1 MKKYPFSRSLVLGAH
16 VDAMSFCSHIP
27 QTEYPAGALAAEK
40 ITLKLAHNLERSH
53 VVHQAFE
60 EMSKEV
66 NQLSDG
72 KMKIRIYPSSQMGSA
87 RETMEL
93 LQNGAL
99 DMTKGSASDLESF
112 DNIYAIYNLPFLFN
126 DQNHFNNVVFGE
138 VGKEI
143 MNSTKEK
150 GFFALSAYVAGTR
163 SFYAKK
169 PITKPEDL
177 KGLKIRV
184 QASPTTL
191 KMVELMGGSPTPIS
205 FGEVY
210 TAMQQGV
217 VDGAENNVPSW
228 VQTRHIEIAKVF
240 SEDEHASIP
249 DFLVIS
255 SKTWDKLTPDQ
266 QHILIKAAKASEIYQ
281 QQLWRKID
289 ADTRSQAK
297 ALGGEIVKVDKA
309 PFRAAV
315 QPLYDDFKKDP
326 SQAALL
332 AKFEAAAE

>member
-1 MKKYPFSRSLVLGAH
+1 MKLFSLPRQLLCVSVLSLCA
-16 VDAMSFCSHIP
+16 
-27 QTEYPAGALAAEK
+27 AGVNAAEK
-40 ITLKLAHNLERSH
+40 VTLKLAHNLERSH

-60 EMSKEV
+60 ELAKEV
-66 NQLSDG
+66 QQLSDG
-72 KMKIRIYPSSQMGSA
+72 NMRIRIYPSSQMGSA
-87 RETMEL
+87 RETLEL

-112 DNIYAIYNLPFLFN
+112 DNTYAIYNLPYLFK
-126 DQNHFNNVVFGE
+126 DQNHFNKVVFGE
-138 VGKEI
+138 TGKQI
-143 MNSTKEK
+143 MDSTKDK
-150 GFFALSAYVAGTR
+150 GFFAISAYVAGTR

-169 PITKPEDL
+169 PITRPEDL

-191 KMVELMGGSPTPIS
+191 KMVELMGGSPTPVS

-217 VDGAENNVPSW
+217 VDGAENNIPSW

-240 SEDEHASIP
+240 SEDEHTSIP

-255 SKTWDKLTPDQ
+255 TKTWDRLTPEQ
-266 QHILIKAAKASEIYQ
+266 QQILMKAADNSQAYQ
-281 QQLWRKID
+281 QKLWNKVD
-289 ADTRSQAK
+289 AESREQAK
-297 ALGGEIVKVDKA
+297 AMGATILPVDKA
-309 PFRAAV
+309 PFREV
-315 QPLYDDFKKDP
+315 VKPLFDEFAKDP
-326 SQAALL
+326 KQAALL

>member
-1 MKKYPFSRSLVLGAH
+1 MKKISFKRTLLGA
-16 VDAMSFCSHIP
+16 SLL
-27 QTEYPAGALAAEK
+27 ALCVTGVQAAEK
-40 ITLKLAHNLERSH
+40 VTLKLAHNLERSH

-60 EMSKEV
+60 QMAKEV
-66 NQLSDG
+66 KTLSDG
-72 KMKIRIYPSSQMGSA
+72 NMTIRIYPSSQMGSA

-112 DNIYAIYNLPFLFN
+112 DSVYAIYNLPYLFK
-126 DQNHFNNVVFGE
+126 DQNHFNKVVFGDI
-138 VGKEI
+138 GKEI
-143 MNSTKEK
+143 MTASKDK

-191 KMVELMGGSPTPIS
+191 KMIELMGGSPTPIS

-255 SKTWDKLTPDQ
+255 TKTWNKLTPEQ
-266 QHILIKAAKASEIYQ
+266 QQILTKAAKDSEVWQ
-281 QQLWRKID
+281 QKAWDKVE
-289 ADTRSQAK
+289 AETRAQAK
-297 ALGGEIVKVDKA
+297 TMGAEFVKVDKA

-326 SQAALL
+326 KQAEWL
-332 AKFEAAAE
+332 AKFEQAAE

>member
-1 MKKYPFSRSLVLGAH
+1 MKSLFFRKTLICASLFALFS
-16 VDAMSFCSHIP
+16 
-27 QTEYPAGALAAEK
+27 AGAAAAEK
-40 ITLKLAHNLERSH
+40 VTLKLAHNLERSH

-60 EMSKEV
+60 EMAKEV
-66 NQLSDG
+66 KQLSDG
-72 KMKIRIYPSSQMGSA
+72 KMTIRIYPSSQMGSA

-112 DNIYAIYNLPFLFN
+112 DNVYAIYNLPFLFK
-126 DQNHFNNVVFGE
+126 DQAHFNKVVFGD

-143 MNSTKEK
+143 MDSTKEK

-184 QASPTTL
+184 QASPTTI
-191 KMVELMGGSPTPIS
+191 KMIELMGGSPTPIS

-255 SKTWDKLTPDQ
+255 TKTWEKLTPEQ
-266 QHILIKAAKASEIYQ
+266 QQILAKAATDSQVYQ
-281 QQLWRKID
+281 QKLWDKID
-289 ADTRSQAK
+289 ADTRAQAK
-297 ALGGEIVKVDKA
+297 AMGGEIVKVDKA

-315 QPLYDDFKKDP
+315 QPLFDDFNKDP
-326 SQAALL
+326 KQAALL

>member
-1 MKKYPFSRSLVLGAH
+1 MKSLFFRKTLICASLFALFS
-16 VDAMSFCSHIP
+16 
-27 QTEYPAGALAAEK
+27 AGAAAAEK
-40 ITLKLAHNLERSH
+40 VTLKLAHNLERSH

-60 EMSKEV
+60 EMAKEV
-66 NQLSDG
+66 KQLSDG
-72 KMKIRIYPSSQMGSA
+72 KMTIRIYPSSQMGSA

-112 DNIYAIYNLPFLFN
+112 DNVYAIYNLPFLFK
-126 DQNHFNNVVFGE
+126 DQAHFNKVVFGD

-143 MNSTKEK
+143 MDSTKEK

-163 SFYAKK
+163 SFYAQK

-184 QASPTTL
+184 QASPTTI
-191 KMVELMGGSPTPIS
+191 KMIELMGGSPTPIS

-255 SKTWDKLTPDQ
+255 TKTWNKLTPEQ
-266 QHILIKAAKASEIYQ
+266 QQILAKAASDSQVYQ
-281 QQLWRKID
+281 QKLWDKID
-289 ADTRSQAK
+289 ADTRAQAK
-297 ALGGEIVKVDKA
+297 AMGGEIVKVDKA

-315 QPLYDDFKKDP
+315 QPLFDDFNKDP
-326 SQAALL
+326 KQAALL

>member
-1 MKKYPFSRSLVLGAH
+1 MKSLFFRKTLICASLFALFS
-16 VDAMSFCSHIP
+16 
-27 QTEYPAGALAAEK
+27 AGAAAAEK
-40 ITLKLAHNLERSH
+40 VTLKLAHNLERSH

-60 EMSKEV
+60 EMAKEV
-66 NQLSDG
+66 KQLSDG
-72 KMKIRIYPSSQMGSA
+72 KMTIRIYPSSQMGSA

-112 DNIYAIYNLPFLFN
+112 DNVYAIYNLPFLFK
-126 DQNHFNNVVFGE
+126 DQAHFNKVVFGD

-143 MNSTKEK
+143 MDSTKEK

-184 QASPTTL
+184 QASPTTI
-191 KMVELMGGSPTPIS
+191 KMIELMGGSPTPIS

-255 SKTWDKLTPDQ
+255 TKTWDKLTPEQ
-266 QHILIKAAKASEIYQ
+266 QQILAKAATDSQVYQ
-281 QQLWRKID
+281 QKLWDKID
-289 ADTRSQAK
+289 TDTRAQAK
-297 ALGGEIVKVDKA
+297 AMGGEIVKVDKA

-315 QPLYDDFKKDP
+315 QPLFDDFNKDP
-326 SQAALL
+326 KQAALL

>member
-1 MKKYPFSRSLVLGAH
+1 MKIALFSRSLIFTSLLALT
-16 VDAMSFCSHIP
+16 C
-27 QTEYPAGALAAEK
+27 TEVSAAEK
-40 ITLKLAHNLERSH
+40 VTLKLAHNLERSH

-60 EMSKEV
+60 EMAKDV
-66 NQLSDG
+66 KKMSDG
-72 KMKIRIYPSSQMGSA
+72 QMTLRIYPSSQMGSA

-112 DNIYAIYNLPFLFN
+112 DNVYAIYNLPFLFK
-126 DQNHFNNVVFGE
+126 DQNHFDKVVFGD
-138 VGKEI
+138 VGKQI
-143 MNSTKEK
+143 MESTKDK
-150 GFFALSAYVAGTR
+150 GFFGLAAYVAGTR

-184 QASPTTL
+184 QSSPTTI
-191 KMVELMGGSPTPIS
+191 KMIELMGGSPTPIS

-240 SEDEHASIP
+240 SEDEHSSIP

-255 SKTWDKLTPDQ
+255 TKSWDKLTTKQ
-266 QHILIKAAKASEIYQ
+266 QNILRQAAKNSETYQ
-281 QQLWRKID
+281 QKLWGKID
-289 ADTRSQAK
+289 EDTRAQAK
-297 ALGGEIVKVDKA
+297 AMGGVI
-309 PFRAAV
+309 
-315 QPLYDDFKKDP
+315 
-326 SQAALL
+326 
-332 AKFEAAAE
+332 

>member
-1 MKKYPFSRSLVLGAH
+1 MTKTSFTRTLLGVSLLALFSTGA
-16 VDAMSFCSHIP
+16 C
-27 QTEYPAGALAAEK
+27 AAEK
-40 ITLKLAHNLERSH
+40 VTLKLAHNLERSH

-60 EMSKEV
+60 EMAKEV
-66 NQLSDG
+66 KQLSDG
-72 KMKIRIYPSSQMGSA
+72 KMTIRIYPSSQMGSA

-112 DNIYAIYNLPFLFN
+112 DNTYAIYNLPYLFK
-126 DQNHFNNVVFGE
+126 DQAHFNKVVFGD
-138 VGKEI
+138 VGKDI
-143 MNSTKEK
+143 MAASKDK

-169 PITKPEDL
+169 PITRPEDL

-191 KMVELMGGSPTPIS
+191 KMIELMGGSPTPIS

-255 SKTWDKLTPDQ
+255 TKTWNKLTPEQ
-266 QHILIKAAKASEIYQ
+266 QQILAKAAKDSETWQ
-281 QQLWRKID
+281 QKAWDKVE
-289 ADTRSQAK
+289 AETRAQAK
-297 ALGGEIVKVDKA
+297 AMGGQFVAVDKA
-309 PFRAAV
+309 PFREAV

-326 SQAALL
+326 KQAALL
-332 AKFEAAAE
+332 SRFEEAAQ

>member
-1 MKKYPFSRSLVLGAH
+1 MKPLFFRKTLICASLFALL
-16 VDAMSFCSHIP
+16 S
-27 QTEYPAGALAAEK
+27 AGATAAEK
-40 ITLKLAHNLERSH
+40 VTLKLAHNLERSH

-60 EMSKEV
+60 EMAKEV
-66 NQLSDG
+66 KQLSDG
-72 KMKIRIYPSSQMGSA
+72 KMTIRIYPSSQMGSA

-112 DNIYAIYNLPFLFN
+112 DNVYAIYNLPFLFK
-126 DQNHFNNVVFGE
+126 DQAHFNKVVFGE

-143 MNSTKEK
+143 MDSTKEK

-184 QASPTTL
+184 QASPTTI
-191 KMVELMGGSPTPIS
+191 KMIELMGGSPTPIS

-255 SKTWDKLTPDQ
+255 TKTWDKLTPEQ
-266 QHILIKAAKASEIYQ
+266 QQILAKAATDSQVYQ
-281 QQLWRKID
+281 QKLWDKID
-289 ADTRSQAK
+289 ADTRTQAK
-297 ALGGEIVKVDKA
+297 AMGGDIVKVDKA

-315 QPLYDDFKKDP
+315 QPLFDDFNKDP
-326 SQAALL
+326 KQAALL

>member
-1 MKKYPFSRSLVLGAH
+1 MKIPAFTRTLA
-16 VDAMSFCSHIP
+16 CS
-27 QTEYPAGALAAEK
+27 ALLALFASSANAAPEK
-40 ITLKLAHNLERSH
+40 VTLKLAHNLERSH

-60 EMSKEV
+60 EMAKEV
-66 NQLSDG
+66 KTLSGG
-72 KMKIRIYPSSQMGSA
+72 KMTIRIYPSSQMGSA
-87 RETMEL
+87 RETLEL

-112 DNIYAIYNLPFLFN
+112 DNIYAIYNLPYLFR
-126 DQNHFNNVVFGE
+126 DQQHFNKVVFGP

-143 MNSTKEK
+143 MESTKSK
-150 GFFALSAYVAGTR
+150 GFVALSAYVAGTR

-191 KMVELMGGSPTPIS
+191 KMVELMGGSPTPVP

-228 VQTRHIEIAKVF
+228 VQTRHIEIAKFF
-240 SEDEHASIP
+240 SEDEHTSIP

-255 SKTWDKLTPDQ
+255 TKTLEKLSPEQ
-266 QHILIKAAKASEIYQ
+266 REILEKAARGSEVYQ
-281 QQLWRKID
+281 QKLWEKID
-289 ADTRSQAK
+289 HESREQAK
-297 ALGGEIVKVDKA
+297 SMGATFVTVDKA

-315 QPLYDDFKKDP
+315 KPLFDDFSKDP
-326 SQAALL
+326 KQAELL
-332 AKFEAAAE
+332 KKFEAAAE

>member
-1 MKKYPFSRSLVLGAH
+1 MKLTSFTRTVLCASLLTLFSATAS
-16 VDAMSFCSHIP
+16 
-27 QTEYPAGALAAEK
+27 AAEK

-60 EMSKEV
+60 QMAKEV
-66 NQLSDG
+66 KQLSNG
-72 KMKIRIYPSSQMGSA
+72 KMTIRIYPSSQMGSA

-112 DNIYAIYNLPFLFN
+112 DNVYAIYNLPYLFK
-126 DQNHFNNVVFGE
+126 DQAHFNRVVFGDI
-138 VGKEI
+138 GKEI
-143 MNSTKEK
+143 MLSTKDK
-150 GFFALSAYVAGTR
+150 GFIALSAYVAGTR

-169 PITKPEDL
+169 PITKPDDL
-177 KGLKIRV
+177 KGMKIRV

-240 SEDEHASIP
+240 SEDEHSSIP

-255 SKTWDKLTPDQ
+255 TKTWDKLTPEQ
-266 QHILIKAAKASEIYQ
+266 QQILQKAAIDSEAYQ
-281 QQLWRKID
+281 QKLWAEVD
-289 ADTRSQAK
+289 AKTRAEAK
-297 ALGGEIVKVDKA
+297 AMGAQILSVDKA

-315 QPLYDDFKKDP
+315 KPMYDEFEKDP
-326 SQAALL
+326 KQAALL
-332 AKFEAAAE
+332 AKFEAAAQ

>member
-1 MKKYPFSRSLVLGAH
+1 MKISSLSHNIIGISLMVLFATGAN
-16 VDAMSFCSHIP
+16 
-27 QTEYPAGALAAEK
+27 AAEK
-40 ITLKLAHNLERSH
+40 VTLKLAHNLERSH

-60 EMSKEV
+60 YMAKEV
-66 NQLSDG
+66 KQLSDG
-72 KMKIRIYPSSQMGSA
+72 KMTIRIYPSSQMGSA

-112 DNIYAIYNLPFLFN
+112 DSVYAIYNLPYLFK
-126 DQNHFNNVVFGE
+126 DQAHFNKVVFGD

-143 MNSTKEK
+143 MTSSKDK
-150 GFFALSAYVAGTR
+150 GFFSLAAYVAGTR

-191 KMVELMGGSPTPIS
+191 KMIELMGGAPTPIS

-228 VQTRHIEIAKVF
+228 VQTRHIEIAKIF

-249 DFLVIS
+249 DFLVVS
-255 SKTWDKLTPDQ
+255 SKTWSKLTTDQ
-266 QHILIKAAKASEIYQ
+266 QQILIKAAKDSEVWQ
-281 QQLWRKID
+281 QKAWDKVEKE
-289 ADTRSQAK
+289 TRAQAK
-297 ALGGEIVKVDKA
+297 AMGGEFVSVDKA

-326 SQAALL
+326 KQAALL
-332 AKFEAAAE
+332 AKFEQAAE

>member
-1 MKKYPFSRSLVLGAH
+1 MKKIAFFPCSLIITSLLVLTSLS
-16 VDAMSFCSHIP
+16 VS
-27 QTEYPAGALAAEK
+27 AAEK
-40 ITLKLAHNLERSH
+40 VTLKLAHNLERSH

-60 EMSKEV
+60 EMAKDV
-66 NQLSDG
+66 K
-72 KMKIRIYPSSQMGSA
+72 KMSEGQMTLRIYPSSQMGSA

-112 DNIYAIYNLPFLFN
+112 DNVYAIYNLPFLFK
-126 DQNHFNNVVFGE
+126 DQNHFNKVVYGD

-143 MNSTKEK
+143 MESTKDK
-150 GFFALSAYVAGTR
+150 GFFGLSAYVAGTR

-169 PITKPEDL
+169 QITKPEDL

-184 QASPTTL
+184 QSSPTTI
-191 KMVELMGGSPTPIS
+191 KMIELMGGAPTPIS

-228 VQTRHIEIAKVF
+228 VQTRHIEIAKIF
-240 SEDEHASIP
+240 SEDEHSSIP

-255 SKTWDKLTPDQ
+255 TKSWDKLTPKQ
-266 QHILIKAAKASEIYQ
+266 QNILIQAAKNSEAYQ
-281 QQLWRKID
+281 QNLWAKID
-289 ADTRSQAK
+289 ADTRAQAK
-297 ALGGEIVKVDKA
+297 AMGGEIVKVDKA

-315 QPLYDDFKKDP
+315 QPLFDDFKKDP
-326 SQAALL
+326 KQADLL
-332 AKFEAAAE
+332 AKFEDAAQ

>member
-1 MKKYPFSRSLVLGAH
+1 MKLSLFSHHLLCASLLTLCVTGAN
-16 VDAMSFCSHIP
+16 
-27 QTEYPAGALAAEK
+27 AAEK
-40 ITLKLAHNLERSH
+40 VTLKLAHNLDRSH
-53 VVHQAFE
+53 VVHQTFE
-60 EMSKEV
+60 EMAKEV
-66 NQLSDG
+66 QQLSSGD
-72 KMKIRIYPSSQMGSA
+72 MRIRIYPSSQMGSA
-87 RETMEL
+87 RETLEL

-112 DNIYAIYNLPFLFN
+112 DNIYAIYNLPYLFK
-126 DQNHFNNVVFGE
+126 DQAHFNRVVFGE

-143 MNSTKEK
+143 MDSTKDK
-150 GFFALSAYVAGTR
+150 GFFAISAYVAGTR

-177 KGLKIRV
+177 KGLKVRV

-228 VQTRHIEIAKVF
+228 VQTRHIEIAKVL
-240 SEDEHASIP
+240 SEDEHTSIP

-255 SKTWDKLTPDQ
+255 TKTWEKLTPDQ
-266 QHILIKAAKASEIYQ
+266 QKILIKAAKASEAYQ
-281 QQLWRKID
+281 QKLWDKVD
-289 ADTRSQAK
+289 ADSRAQAK
-297 ALGGEIVKVDKA
+297 AMGATIISVDKA
-309 PFRAAV
+309 PFRAV
-315 QPLYDDFKKDP
+315 VKPLYDDFAKDP
-326 SQAALL
+326 KQAALL
-332 AKFEAAAE
+332 KKFEAAAQ

>member
-1 MKKYPFSRSLVLGAH
+1 MSIRKLYLVTACTAVLSLY
-16 VDAMSFCSHIP
+16 SI
-27 QTEYPAGALAAEK
+27 AATAEEK
-40 ITLKLAHNLERSH
+40 VTLKLAHNLERTH

-60 EMSKEV
+60 QMAKEV
-66 NQLSDG
+66 QQLSNN
-72 KMKIRIYPSSQMGSA
+72 KMRIRIYPSSQMGSA
-87 RETMEL
+87 RESLEL

-99 DMTKGSASDLESF
+99 DLTKGSASDLESF
-112 DNIYAIYNLPFLFN
+112 DNVYAIYNLPYLFN
-126 DQNHFNNVVFGE
+126 DQNHFNKVVFGN

-143 MNSTKEK
+143 MSSTKDK
-150 GFFALSAYVAGTR
+150 GFFAISAYVAGTR

-169 PITKPEDL
+169 PILKPEDL

-191 KMVELMGGSPTPIS
+191 KMVELMGGAPTPIS

-228 VQTRHIEIAKVF
+228 VQTRHIEIANVL
-240 SEDEHASIP
+240 SEDEHTAIP

-255 SKTWDKLTPDQ
+255 TKSWDKLTPQ
-266 QHILIKAAKASEIYQ
+266 QKDILVQAARNSEIHQ
-281 QQLWRKID
+281 QKLWQKVDSDLR
-289 ADTRSQAK
+289 AQAK
-297 ALGGEIVKVDKA
+297 AMGATIVSVDKA

-315 QPLYDDFKKDP
+315 KPLYDEFTKNDK
-326 SQAALL
+326 QAELL
-332 AKFEAAAE
+332 TKFEMAGSQ

>member
-1 MKKYPFSRSLVLGAH
+1 MKTRSYLRLLL
-16 VDAMSFCSHIP
+16 S
-27 QTEYPAGALAAEK
+27 ALSITLFATAASAADK
-40 ITLKLAHNLERSH
+40 VTLKLAHNLERSH
-53 VVHQAFE
+53 VVHRAFE
-60 EMSKEV
+60 AMAKDV
-66 NQLSDG
+66 KTLSDG
-72 KMKIRIYPSSQMGSA
+72 TMTIRIYPSSQMGNA

-112 DNIYAIYNLPFLFN
+112 DNIYAIYNLPFLFR
-126 DQNHFNNVVFGE
+126 DQAHFNTVVFGDI
-138 VGKEI
+138 GKEI
-143 MNSTKEK
+143 MASTKER

-169 PITKPEDL
+169 PITKPDDL

-184 QASPTTL
+184 QPSPTTI
-191 KMVELMGGSPTPIS
+191 KMVELMGGSPTPVS

-249 DFLVIS
+249 DFLVIAT
-255 SKTWDKLTPDQ
+255 KTWDALTPTQ
-266 QHILIKAAKASEIYQ
+266 QQILATAASNSQVYQ
-281 QQLWRKID
+281 QKLWDEID
-289 ADTRSQAK
+289 AQTRAQAK
-297 ALGGEIVKVDKA
+297 AMGGEIIKVDKV

-315 QPLYDDFKKDP
+315 QPLFDDFKKDP
-326 SQAALL
+326 KQAALL
-332 AKFEAAAE
+332 AKFENAVPQ

>member
-1 MKKYPFSRSLVLGAH
+1 MKKTSFTRTLLGA
-16 VDAMSFCSHIP
+16 SLL
-27 QTEYPAGALAAEK
+27 ALFATSAQAAEK
-40 ITLKLAHNLERSH
+40 VTLKLAHNLERSH
-53 VVHQAFE
+53 VVHQTFE
-60 EMSKEV
+60 HLAKEV
-66 NQLSDG
+66 KALSDG
-72 KMKIRIYPSSQMGSA
+72 KMTIRIYPSSQMGSA

-112 DNIYAIYNLPFLFN
+112 DNIYAIYNLPYLFK
-126 DQNHFNNVVFGE
+126 DQNHFNKVVFGS

-143 MNSTKEK
+143 MDSSKDK

-191 KMVELMGGSPTPIS
+191 KMIELMGGSPTPIS

-255 SKTWDKLTPDQ
+255 TKTWNKLTPEQ
-266 QHILIKAAKASEIYQ
+266 QQILAKAAKDSEAWQ
-281 QQLWRKID
+281 QQAWKKVEEE
-289 ADTRSQAK
+289 TRAQAK
-297 ALGGEIVKVDKA
+297 AMGGEFVSVDKA

-315 QPLYDDFKKDP
+315 QPLYDDFRKDP
-326 SQAALL
+326 KQAELL
-332 AKFEAAAE
+332 AKFEQAAE

>member
-1 MKKYPFSRSLVLGAH
+1 MTTFSLSKIQVCASLLSLLSLSAYA
-16 VDAMSFCSHIP
+16 D
-27 QTEYPAGALAAEK
+27 EK

-53 VVHQAFE
+53 VVHQALD
-60 EMSKEV
+60 EMARGVK
-66 NQLSDG
+66 QLSDG
-72 KMKIRIYPSSQMGSA
+72 KMTIRIYPSSQMGSA
-87 RETMEL
+87 RETLEL

-112 DNIYAIYNLPFLFN
+112 DNIYAIYNLPFLFK
-126 DQNHFNNVVFGE
+126 DQPHFNNVVFGE
-138 VGKEI
+138 VGKGI
-143 MNSTKEK
+143 MESTKEK

-169 PITKPEDL
+169 PITKPDDL

-184 QASPTTL
+184 QASPTTI
-191 KMVELMGGSPTPIS
+191 KMIELMGGSPTPIS

-255 SKTWDKLTPDQ
+255 TKTWNKLTPNQ
-266 QHILIKAAKASEIYQ
+266 QTILQKAAKDSEAYQ
-281 QQLWRKID
+281 QKLWAKID
-289 ADTRSQAK
+289 ADTRAQAMSQ
-297 ALGGEIVKVDKA
+297 GGEIVKVDKA
-309 PFRAAV
+309 PFRTAV
-315 QPLYDDFKKDP
+315 QPLFDEFKKDP
-326 SQAALL
+326 KQAALL
-332 AKFEAAAE
+332 ARFEAAAE

>member
-1 MKKYPFSRSLVLGAH
+1 MKPLFFRKTLICASLFALL
-16 VDAMSFCSHIP
+16 S
-27 QTEYPAGALAAEK
+27 AGATAAEK
-40 ITLKLAHNLERSH
+40 VTLKLAHNLERSH

-60 EMSKEV
+60 EMAKEV
-66 NQLSDG
+66 KQLSDG
-72 KMKIRIYPSSQMGSA
+72 KMTIRIYPSSQMGSA

-112 DNIYAIYNLPFLFN
+112 DNVYAIYNLPFLFK
-126 DQNHFNNVVFGE
+126 DQAHFNKVVFGE

-143 MNSTKEK
+143 MDSTKEK

-184 QASPTTL
+184 QASPTTI
-191 KMVELMGGSPTPIS
+191 KMIELMGGSPTPIS

-255 SKTWDKLTPDQ
+255 TKTWDKLTPEQ
-266 QHILIKAAKASEIYQ
+266 QQILAKAATDSQIYQ
-281 QQLWRKID
+281 QKLWDKID
-289 ADTRSQAK
+289 ADTRAQAK
-297 ALGGEIVKVDKA
+297 AMGGEIVKVDKA
-309 PFRAAV
+309 PFRTAV
-315 QPLYDDFKKDP
+315 QPLFDDFNKDP
-326 SQAALL
+326 KQAALL

>member
-1 MKKYPFSRSLVLGAH
+1 MKIRSFSRSLVCVSLLGLLSTGVNA
-16 VDAMSFCSHIP
+16 
-27 QTEYPAGALAAEK
+27 TEK
-40 ITLKLAHNLERSH
+40 VTLKLAHNLERSH

-60 EMSKEV
+60 EIANEV
-66 NQLSDG
+66 KHLSDG
-72 KMKIRIYPSSQMGSA
+72 KMTIRIYPSSQMGNA

-112 DNIYAIYNLPFLFN
+112 DNIYAIYNLPFLFK

-138 VGKEI
+138 VGKDI
-143 MNSTKEK
+143 MESTKDK

-169 PITKPEDL
+169 PITKPDDL
-177 KGLKIRV
+177 KGLKVRV
-184 QASPTTL
+184 QPSPTTI

-255 SKTWDKLTPDQ
+255 TKTWNKLTPEQ
-266 QHILIKAAKASEIYQ
+266 QQILATATKNSEAYQ
-281 QQLWRKID
+281 QKLWDKID
-289 ADTRSQAK
+289 SDTRAQAK
-297 ALGGEIVKVDKA
+297 AMGGRLSKLIKPLSA
-309 PFRAAV
+309 LPFNRC
-315 QPLYDDFKKDP
+315 LMTLKKMQNKP
-326 SQAALL
+326 FCWRSLKKQHNNLMGH
-332 AKFEAAAE
+332 

>member
-1 MKKYPFSRSLVLGAH
+1 MKLSSLSRHLLGASLLTLC
-16 VDAMSFCSHIP
+16 AS
-27 QTEYPAGALAAEK
+27 GAIAAEK
-40 ITLKLAHNLERSH
+40 VTLKLAHNLDRSH

-60 EMSKEV
+60 EMAKEV
-66 NQLSDG
+66 QQLSNG
-72 KMKIRIYPSSQMGSA
+72 NMRVRIYPSSQMGSA
-87 RETMEL
+87 RETLEL

-112 DNIYAIYNLPFLFN
+112 DNTYAIYNLPYLFK
-126 DQNHFNNVVFGE
+126 DQAHFNRVVFGE

-143 MNSTKEK
+143 MESTKEK
-150 GFFALSAYVAGTR
+150 GFFAISAYVAGTR

-240 SEDEHASIP
+240 SEDEHTSIP

-255 SKTWDKLTPDQ
+255 TKTWNKLTPVQ
-266 QHILIKAAKASEIYQ
+266 QQILMKAAKDSEAYQ
-281 QQLWRKID
+281 QKLWEKVDSDSR
-289 ADTRSQAK
+289 AQAK
-297 ALGGEIVKVDKA
+297 AMGATIISVDKA
-309 PFRAAV
+309 PFRAV
-315 QPLYDDFKKDP
+315 VKPLYDDFAKDP
-326 SQAALL
+326 KQAALL
-332 AKFEAAAE
+332 DKFEAAAQ

>member
-1 MKKYPFSRSLVLGAH
+1 MKSLFFRKTLICASLFALFS
-16 VDAMSFCSHIP
+16 
-27 QTEYPAGALAAEK
+27 AGAAAAEK
-40 ITLKLAHNLERSH
+40 VTLKLAHNLERSH

-60 EMSKEV
+60 EMAKEV
-66 NQLSDG
+66 KQLSDG
-72 KMKIRIYPSSQMGSA
+72 KMTIRIYPSSQMGSA

-112 DNIYAIYNLPFLFN
+112 DNVYAIYNLPFLFK
-126 DQNHFNNVVFGE
+126 DQAHFNKVVFGD

-143 MNSTKEK
+143 MDSTKEK

-184 QASPTTL
+184 QASPTTI
-191 KMVELMGGSPTPIS
+191 KMIELMGGSPTPIS

-255 SKTWDKLTPDQ
+255 TKTWDKLTPEQ
-266 QHILIKAAKASEIYQ
+266 QQILAKAATDSQIYQ
-281 QQLWRKID
+281 QKLWDKID
-289 ADTRSQAK
+289 ADTRAQAK
-297 ALGGEIVKVDKA
+297 AMGGEIVKVDKA

-315 QPLYDDFKKDP
+315 QPLFDDFNKDP
-326 SQAALL
+326 KQAALL

>member
-1 MKKYPFSRSLVLGAH
+1 MKIISFSRSLVCASLL
-16 VDAMSFCSHIP
+16 
-27 QTEYPAGALAAEK
+27 ALLSTGTSAAEK
-40 ITLKLAHNLERSH
+40 VTLKLAHNLERSH

-60 EMSKEV
+60 EMAKEV
-66 NQLSDG
+66 KQASGG
-72 KMKIRIYPSSQMGSA
+72 KMTVRIYPSSQMGNA

-112 DNIYAIYNLPFLFN
+112 DNIYAIYNLPFLFK
-126 DQNHFNNVVFGE
+126 DQAHFNKVVFGQ

-143 MNSTKEK
+143 MESTKDK

-163 SFYAKK
+163 SFYTKK

-184 QASPTTL
+184 QASPTTI
-191 KMVELMGGSPTPIS
+191 KMVELMGGSPTPVS

-228 VQTRHIEIAKVF
+228 VQTRHIEIANVF

-255 SKTWDKLTPDQ
+255 TKTWNKLTSEQ
-266 QHILIKAAKASEIYQ
+266 QEILTTAVKNSEEYQ
-281 QQLWRKID
+281 QKLWDKID
-289 ADTRSQAK
+289 SDIRAQAK
-297 ALGGEIVKVDKA
+297 AMGGEIVKVDKV

-315 QPLYDDFKKDP
+315 QPLFDEFKKDP
-326 SQAALL
+326 TQAALL
-332 AKFEAAAE
+332 EKFENAAQ

>member
-1 MKKYPFSRSLVLGAH
+1 MKPLFFRKTLICASLFALL
-16 VDAMSFCSHIP
+16 S
-27 QTEYPAGALAAEK
+27 AGATAAEK
-40 ITLKLAHNLERSH
+40 VTLKLAHNLERSH

-60 EMSKEV
+60 EMAKEV
-66 NQLSDG
+66 KQLSDG
-72 KMKIRIYPSSQMGSA
+72 KMTIRIYPSSQMGSA

-112 DNIYAIYNLPFLFN
+112 DNVYAIYNLPFLFK
-126 DQNHFNNVVFGE
+126 DQAHFNKVVFGE

-143 MNSTKEK
+143 MDSTKEK

-169 PITKPEDL
+169 PITKPDDL

-184 QASPTTL
+184 QASPTTI
-191 KMVELMGGSPTPIS
+191 KMIELMGGSPTPIS

-255 SKTWDKLTPDQ
+255 TKTWDKLTPEQ
-266 QHILIKAAKASEIYQ
+266 QQILTKAATDSQVYQ
-281 QQLWRKID
+281 QKLWDKID
-289 ADTRSQAK
+289 ADTRAQAK
-297 ALGGEIVKVDKA
+297 AMGGEIVKVDKA

-315 QPLYDDFKKDP
+315 QPLFDDFNKDP
-326 SQAALL
+326 KQAALL

>member
-1 MKKYPFSRSLVLGAH
+1 MKTRSYLRLLL
-16 VDAMSFCSHIP
+16 S
-27 QTEYPAGALAAEK
+27 ALSITLFATAASAADK
-40 ITLKLAHNLERSH
+40 VTLKLAHNLERSH
-53 VVHQAFE
+53 VVHRAFE
-60 EMSKEV
+60 AMAKDV
-66 NQLSDG
+66 KTLSDG
-72 KMKIRIYPSSQMGSA
+72 TMTIRIYPSSQMGNA

-112 DNIYAIYNLPFLFN
+112 DNIYAIYNLPFLFR
-126 DQNHFNNVVFGE
+126 DQAHFNTVVFGDI
-138 VGKEI
+138 GKEI
-143 MNSTKEK
+143 MASTKER

-169 PITKPEDL
+169 PITKPDDL

-184 QASPTTL
+184 QPSPTTI
-191 KMVELMGGSPTPIS
+191 KMIELMGGSPTPVS

-249 DFLVIS
+249 DFLVIAT
-255 SKTWDKLTPDQ
+255 KTWDALTPAQ
-266 QHILIKAAKASEIYQ
+266 QQILATAASNSQVYQ
-281 QQLWRKID
+281 QKLWDEID
-289 ADTRSQAK
+289 AQTRAQAK
-297 ALGGEIVKVDKA
+297 AMGGEIIKVDKA

-315 QPLYDDFKKDP
+315 QPLFDDFKKDP
-326 SQAALL
+326 KQAALL
-332 AKFEAAAE
+332 AKFENAVPQ

>member
-1 MKKYPFSRSLVLGAH
+1 MKPLFFRKTLICASLFALL
-16 VDAMSFCSHIP
+16 S
-27 QTEYPAGALAAEK
+27 AGATAAEK
-40 ITLKLAHNLERSH
+40 VTLKLAHNLERSH

-60 EMSKEV
+60 EMAKEV
-66 NQLSDG
+66 KQLSDG
-72 KMKIRIYPSSQMGSA
+72 KMTIRIYPSSQMGSA

-112 DNIYAIYNLPFLFN
+112 DNVYAIYNLPFLFK
-126 DQNHFNNVVFGE
+126 DQVHFNKVVFGE

-143 MNSTKEK
+143 MDSTKEK

-184 QASPTTL
+184 QASPTTI
-191 KMVELMGGSPTPIS
+191 KMIELMGGSPTPIS

-255 SKTWDKLTPDQ
+255 TKTWDKLTPEQ
-266 QHILIKAAKASEIYQ
+266 QQILAKAATDSQLYQ
-281 QQLWRKID
+281 QKLWDKID
-289 ADTRSQAK
+289 ADTRAQAK
-297 ALGGEIVKVDKA
+297 AMGGEIVKVDKA

-315 QPLYDDFKKDP
+315 QPLFDDFNKDP
-326 SQAALL
+326 KQAALL
-332 AKFEAAAE
+332 AKFEAASE

>member
-1 MKKYPFSRSLVLGAH
+1 MKPLFFRKTLICASLFALL
-16 VDAMSFCSHIP
+16 S
-27 QTEYPAGALAAEK
+27 AGATAAEK
-40 ITLKLAHNLERSH
+40 VTLKLAHNLERSH

-60 EMSKEV
+60 EMAKEV
-66 NQLSDG
+66 KQLSDG
-72 KMKIRIYPSSQMGSA
+72 KMTIRIYPSSQMGSA

-112 DNIYAIYNLPFLFN
+112 DNVYAIYNLPFLFK
-126 DQNHFNNVVFGE
+126 DQVHFNKVVFGE

-143 MNSTKEK
+143 MDSTKEK

-184 QASPTTL
+184 QASPTTI
-191 KMVELMGGSPTPIS
+191 KMIELMGGSPTPIS

-255 SKTWDKLTPDQ
+255 TKTWDKLTPEQ
-266 QHILIKAAKASEIYQ
+266 QQILAKAATDSQIYQ
-281 QQLWRKID
+281 QKLWDKID
-289 ADTRSQAK
+289 ADTRAQAK
-297 ALGGEIVKVDKA
+297 AMGGEIVKVDKA

-315 QPLYDDFKKDP
+315 QPLFDDFNKDP
-326 SQAALL
+326 KQAALL
-332 AKFEAAAE
+332 AKFEAASE

>member
-1 MKKYPFSRSLVLGAH
+1 MKPLFFRKTLICASLFALL
-16 VDAMSFCSHIP
+16 S
-27 QTEYPAGALAAEK
+27 AGATAAEK
-40 ITLKLAHNLERSH
+40 VTLKLAHNLERSH

-60 EMSKEV
+60 EMAKEV
-66 NQLSDG
+66 KQLSDG
-72 KMKIRIYPSSQMGSA
+72 KMTIRIYPSSQMGSA

-112 DNIYAIYNLPFLFN
+112 DNVYAIYNLPFLFK
-126 DQNHFNNVVFGE
+126 DQAHFNKVVFGE

-143 MNSTKEK
+143 MDSTKEK

-169 PITKPEDL
+169 PITKPDDL

-184 QASPTTL
+184 QASPTTI
-191 KMVELMGGSPTPIS
+191 KMIELMGGSPTPIS

-255 SKTWDKLTPDQ
+255 TKTWDKLTPEQ
-266 QHILIKAAKASEIYQ
+266 QQILAKAATDSQVYQ
-281 QQLWRKID
+281 QKLWDKID
-289 ADTRSQAK
+289 ADTRAQAK
-297 ALGGEIVKVDKA
+297 AMGGEIVKVDKA

-315 QPLYDDFKKDP
+315 QPLFDDFNKDP
-326 SQAALL
+326 KQAALL

>member
-1 MKKYPFSRSLVLGAH
+1 MKTGSYLRLLLS
-16 VDAMSFCSHIP
+16 
-27 QTEYPAGALAAEK
+27 ALSITLFATAASAAEK
-40 ITLKLAHNLERSH
+40 VTLKLAHNLERSH
-53 VVHQAFE
+53 VVHRAFE
-60 EMSKEV
+60 ALAKDV
-66 NQLSDG
+66 KTLSDG
-72 KMKIRIYPSSQMGSA
+72 TMTIRIYPSSQMGNA

-112 DNIYAIYNLPFLFN
+112 DNIYAIYNLPFLFR
-126 DQNHFNNVVFGE
+126 DQAHFNTVVFGDI
-138 VGKEI
+138 GKEI
-143 MNSTKEK
+143 MASTKER

-169 PITKPEDL
+169 PITKPDDL

-184 QASPTTL
+184 QPSPTTI
-191 KMVELMGGSPTPIS
+191 KMIELMGGSPTPVS

-249 DFLVIS
+249 DFLVIAT
-255 SKTWDKLTPDQ
+255 KTWDALTPAQ
-266 QHILIKAAKASEIYQ
+266 QQILATAASNSQVYQ
-281 QQLWRKID
+281 QKLWDEID
-289 ADTRSQAK
+289 AQTRAQAK
-297 ALGGEIVKVDKA
+297 AMGGEIIKVDKV

-315 QPLYDDFKKDP
+315 QPLFDDFKKDP
-326 SQAALL
+326 KQAALL
-332 AKFEAAAE
+332 AKFENAVPQ